1 MNWTGALRGL
11 LIGAVTFCVAGSDF
25 MGVNPLVVGLFL
37 GMCILGENT
46 LYSYIGGVLGLVVS
60 MPVIDVIR
68 YGLTMIIVAAFLG
81 ARQAQIG
88 RGRELFNSFMAG
100 VLLIGTSL
108 SVDLVA
114 DVGAGRLMLILE
126 GAIAFSAGM
135 IFYYALR
142 VIKQDYGRIA
152 TENEAAISCM
162 ALGAAILYGIPL
174 ALPGGIVLGIA
185 VAVFSIITVVF
196 KFNFGIGM
204 SWSVLS
210 GFIMSYRTDVDGYFL
225 GWLLVAMGALG
236 IGCLLGGGRFLFGLV
251 FAGLYM
257 LVGTYFYPDMMSE
270 AGVKALSSALLVFL
284 LAPKRLMLKLDDTIR
299 GDALSVNSPEWG
311 RLMIDRMNNL
321 AAAFKRIDYTL
332 AGDGVAGMGFKD
344 VGNIIYGFTNQ
355 LERSVPLRKTIEA
368 AIINELALRDIHV
381 KNLVLIKNQEERYE
395 VYITS
400 KVKRGRLVMATTV
413 RDIVAKEMG
422 IPLELK
428 SESRNMV
435 SRSYELICL
444 RQRPA
449 FECRIATRVL
459 SRYEGEVSGDNFY
472 VGDILDGQKLIML
485 ADGMGNGKAAATDS
499 TVLLDS
505 IEELLMAGFDK
516 ETSIKIV
523 NTYLADKNKGERFST
538 LDMLIMDLHTGYG
551 RLYKQGAATTFVR
564 RGEWIELIK
573 STSLPMGVIDGA
585 VCETCRKKFYTGDVI
600 LMVSD
605 GVLESIVVENKEDY
619 LRDLLLGIPSDEPE
633 EIATAI
639 LSDIKGMSGNR
650 LKDDASLIVMR
661 LVKK

>member
-1 MNWTGALRGL
+1 MNWTRTLKGL
-11 LIGAVTFCVAGSDF
+11 TIGLVTFCIGGSDF
-25 MGVNPLVVGLFL
+25 YGLNPLVVGFFIGVCLL
-37 GMCILGENT
+37 GETTIYSYVGGILG
-46 LYSYIGGVLGLVVS
+46 LAIS
-60 MPVIDVIR
+60 MPLADVVR
-68 YGLTMIIVAAFLG
+68 YGLSMIIIAAILG
-81 ARQAQIG
+81 SRQVQLV
-88 RGRELFNSFMAG
+88 RGRELMNSLLGG
-100 VLLIGTSL
+100 VVLVGSSL
-108 SVDLVA
+108 SVGLVSYIEA
-114 DVGAGRLMLILE
+114 DRLALLLE

-142 VIKQDYGRIA
+142 IIKLDYGRIA

-162 ALGAAILYGIPL
+162 ALGAAILWGIPL
-174 ALPGGIVLGIA
+174 NLPGGIVLG
-185 VAVFSIITVVF
+185 VAVGIFSIITVVH
-196 KFNFGIGM
+196 KFGFGIGV
-204 SWSVLS
+204 SWSVVA
-210 GFIMSYRTDVDGYFL
+210 GFIVSYRTGVDGYFI
-225 GWLLVAMGALG
+225 GWLLVAVAALG
-236 IGCLLGGGRFLFGLV
+236 VACLLGGGRFFYGLV
-251 FAGLYM
+251 FAGIYM
-257 LVGTYFYPDMMSE
+257 LVGTYFYPDIVTE
-270 AGVKALSSALLVFL
+270 EGIKALSSALLVFL
-284 LAPKRLMLKLDDTIR
+284 LAPKRLMLRLDDTIR
-299 GDALSVNSPEWG
+299 GDSLSVNSPEWG

-321 AAAFKRIDYTL
+321 AAAFKRIEYTL
-332 AGDGVAGMGFKD
+332 AGDGVAGIGFKD
-344 VGNIIYGFTNQ
+344 VGNIIYDFTNQ
-355 LERSVPLRKTIEA
+355 LERTVPLRKTIEA
-368 AIINELALRDIHV
+368 AIINELAMKDIHV

-400 KVKRGRLVMATTV
+400 KVKRGKLVMASTV

-449 FECRIATRVL
+449 FECKVATRVL
-459 SRYEGEVSGDNFY
+459 SRYQDEVSGDTFY

-485 ADGMGNGKAAATDS
+485 ADGMGNGRDAATDS
-499 TVLLDS
+499 TALLDS

-523 NTYLADKNKGERFST
+523 NTYLSDKNKGERFST
-538 LDMLIMDLHTGYG
+538 LDMLILDMHTGYG

-564 RGEWIELIK
+564 RGEWIEMIK

-585 VCETCRKKFYTGDVI
+585 VCESCRKKFYNGDII

-619 LRDLLLGIPSDEPE
+619 LRDLLLNTPSDEPE

-639 LSDIKGMSGNR
+639 MADIKGTSGHR

-661 LVKK
+661 LIKK

>member
-1 MNWTGALRGL
+1 MNLSSALKGL
-11 LIGAVTFCVAGSDF
+11 LMGAVTFCVAGSDF
-25 MGVNPLVVGLFL
+25 LGVNPLVVGFFIGVCL
-37 GMCILGENT
+37 LGEST
-46 LYSYIGGVLGLVVS
+46 LYSYIGGVLGLAVS
-60 MPVIDVIR
+60 LPLVDVTR
-68 YGLTMIIVAAFLG
+68 YGLAMIIIATFLG
-81 ARQAQIG
+81 IRQVQIIK
-88 RGRELFNSFMAG
+88 GRELINSFIG
-100 VLLIGTSL
+100 GILLVGTSL

-114 DVGAGRLMLILE
+114 NVGADRLVLLLE
-126 GAIAFSAGM
+126 GAIAFSSGM

-162 ALGAAILYGIPL
+162 ALGAAILCGIPL
-174 ALPGGIVLGIA
+174 ALPAGIVLG
-185 VAVFSIITVVF
+185 VAVGIFSIITVVY
-196 KFNFGIGM
+196 KFDFGIGM
-204 SWSVLS
+204 SWSVVA
-210 GFIMSYRTDVDGYFL
+210 GFIMSYRADIDGYFL

-236 IGCLLGGGRFLFGLV
+236 IACLLGGGRLLFGLV
-251 FAGLYM
+251 FAGLYL
-257 LVGTYFYPDMMSE
+257 LVGTYFYPDIMTE

-284 LAPKRLMLKLDDTIR
+284 MAPKKLMLKLDDTIR

-321 AAAFKRIDYTL
+321 AAAFKRIEYTL
-332 AGDGVAGMGFKD
+332 AGDGVAGIGFKD

-381 KNLVLIKNQEERYE
+381 KNLILIKNQEERYE

-400 KVKRGRLVMATTV
+400 RVKRGRLVMASAV
-413 RDIVAKEMG
+413 RDIVSKEMG

-435 SRSYELICL
+435 SRNYELICL
-444 RQRPA
+444 RQRPT

-459 SRYEGEVSGDNFY
+459 SRYDGDVSGDNFY

-485 ADGMGNGKAAATDS
+485 ADGMGNGRAAADDS

-538 LDMLIMDLHTGYG
+538 LDMLMLDLHTGYG

-585 VCETCRKKFYTGDVI
+585 VCETCKKKFYNGDVI

-639 LSDIKGMSGNR
+639 ISDIKGMSGNR